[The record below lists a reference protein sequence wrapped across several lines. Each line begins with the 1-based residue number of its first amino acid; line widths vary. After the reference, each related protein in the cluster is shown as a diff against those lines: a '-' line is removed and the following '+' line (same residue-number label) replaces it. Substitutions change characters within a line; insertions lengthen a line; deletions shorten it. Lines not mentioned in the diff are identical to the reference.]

1 MSAHDPF
8 LVFALD
14 SKDCVLFDFS
24 AQFCFLRTVICK
36 KVLSL
41 TNKLIEVL

>member
-1 MSAHDPF
+1 MGKTVMSAHDPF

-24 AQFCFLRTVICK
+24 AQLCFLRTVICK
-36 KVLSL
+36 MFCLQQTS
-41 TNKLIEVL
+41 